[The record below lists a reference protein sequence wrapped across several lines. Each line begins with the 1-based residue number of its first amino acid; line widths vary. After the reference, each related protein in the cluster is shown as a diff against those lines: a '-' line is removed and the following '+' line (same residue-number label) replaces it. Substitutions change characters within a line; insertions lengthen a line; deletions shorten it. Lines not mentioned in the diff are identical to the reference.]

1 MIPRPYITEWREYAP
16 WKTDLQVE
24 QDLILSRILV
34 EIYNDPFLAENLL
47 FRGGTALH
55 KLFLNPA
62 VRYSEDLDFV
72 QRMATPIGE
81 LMETIRKICNPLLGK
96 PKTQQKKDS
105 AVFIYKTESEI
116 PPILPIRIK
125 IEIQA
130 IMNRKN
136 AYFYKTLNG
145 AKTGDI
151 FMSIIQ
157 TCRLEN
163 VNALDYLI
171 QLQKHTK
178 QVNDHPHKW
187 MPWNYQI
194 TMTQENLT

>member
-1 MIPRPYITEWREYAP
+1 LP
-16 WKTDLQVE
+16 WVKVPHLASHILGRISRRINSDWQGKYNHAIYLLETFVE
-24 QDLILSRILV
+24 KQ
-34 EIYNDPFLAENLL
+34 FW
-47 FRGGTALH
+47 
-55 KLFLNPA
+55 
-62 VRYSEDLDFV
+62 
-72 QRMATPIGE
+72 Q
-81 LMETIRKICNPLLGK
+81 
-96 PKTQQKKDS
+96 
-105 AVFIYKTESEI
+105 
-116 PPILPIRIK
+116 
-125 IEIQA
+125 
-130 IMNRKN
+130 
-136 AYFYKTLNG
+136 NG